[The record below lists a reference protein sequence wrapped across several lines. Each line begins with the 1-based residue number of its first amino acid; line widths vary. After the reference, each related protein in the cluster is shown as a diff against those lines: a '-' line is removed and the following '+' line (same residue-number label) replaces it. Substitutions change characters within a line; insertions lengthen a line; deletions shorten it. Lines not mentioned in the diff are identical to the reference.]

1 MRNTTIPRRDF
12 MRLGGMAVAGL
23 AASAYARTSR
33 AGAPKR
39 PPNFVI
45 IFTDDQGYNDVG
57 CFGSKRI
64 KTPNLDRM
72 AAEGAKL
79 TSFYSAAPVCT
90 PSRAALL
97 TGCYPQRVGL
107 AAIPRHEGDLDRP
120 PHHVMRQ
127 TSPFGLHPNEITLAE
142 LLKSEGYATGCIG
155 KWHLGHLPPFLPPN
169 HGFDYYFG
177 LPYSNDMPPVY
188 LIRGTETI
196 EEDVNQETLTERYT
210 EEAIA
215 FMRRHKDEP
224 FFLYVPHSMP
234 HVPLFVSDRF
244 RGKSEGGLYGDVIEA
259 IDWSVGEIL
268 GTLKKLGLDN
278 DTLVLFT
285 SDNGPWY
292 SKGEDGGNATP
303 WRAAKGTTYEG
314 GMRVPCIVRWPGH
327 IAAGLVSDEITS
339 TMDIFPTFAHLA
351 GAKVPQDRIIDGKDI
366 WPILSEPGAKTPH
379 EAFYYYFGNEL
390 HAVRSGNWKLRLET
404 TLRDEDIYRRIPN
417 RDTPLPEALYNLDVD
432 PGEQKSV
439 RKDHPDVVKRLH
451 KLVDKARQDLGD
463 ARTGVTGK
471 NVRPI
476 GTLEDV
482 KT

>member
-1 MRNTTIPRRDF
+1 MRANTISRRRF
-12 MRLGGMAVAGL
+12 MYLGSAAAAGL
-23 AASAYARTSR
+23 VASFTRTSR
-33 AGAPKR
+33 AQAPKR

-45 IFTDDQGYNDVG
+45 IFTDDQGYNDAG
-57 CFGSKRI
+57 CFGSRRI

-72 AAEGAKL
+72 AAEGARL
-79 TSFYSAAPVCT
+79 TSFCSAAPVCT

-107 AAIPRHEGDLDRP
+107 AAIPRHEGDLTAP

-127 TSPFGLHPNEITLAE
+127 DSPFGLHPSEITLAE
-142 LLKSEGYATGCIG
+142 LLRNAGYATGCIG

-196 EEDVNQETLTERYT
+196 ETDVNQETLTERYT
-210 EEAIA
+210 EEAVQFI
-215 FMRRHKDEP
+215 RGHKDVP

-234 HVPLFVSDRF
+234 HVPLFVSGRF
-244 RGKSEGGLYGDVIEA
+244 RGKSEGGLYGDVIET
-259 IDWSVGEIL
+259 IDWGAGQIL
-268 GTLKKLGLDN
+268 DTLKELGLDS

-292 SKGEDGGNATP
+292 IKGEDGGNATP
-303 WRAAKGTTYEG
+303 WRAGKGTTYEG

-327 IAAGLVSDEITS
+327 IPAGLVSGEIATS
-339 TMDIFPTFAHLA
+339 MDIYPTFAHLA
-351 GAKVPQDRIIDGKDI
+351 GLQVPQDRIIDGRNI

-404 TLRDEDIYRRIPN
+404 TLRDEDIYRRTPN
-417 RDTPLPEALYNLDVD
+417 LDTPMPEALYNLDVD

-439 RKDHPDVVKRLH
+439 HKDHPDVVKRLH
-451 KLVDKARQDLGD
+451 ELAEKARNDLGD

-476 GTLEDV
+476 GTLKDV
-482 KT
+482 QG